1 MNIEIVSPEGKI
13 FTGSAKA
20 IQLPGTNGLFQIL
33 DSHAPM
39 ISTLKAGQ
47 LKLDITN
54 TNSEGLERFQK
65 LNTGQYVFNIKG
77 GVAEVLDNKVIVLI
91 D

>member
-13 FTGSAKA
+13 FAGNAKA

-33 DSHAPM
+33 DHHAPM
-39 ISTLKAGQ
+39 ISTLRSGQ
-47 LKLDITN
+47 LKLDLSEKN
-54 TNSEGLERFQK
+54 TEGLERFQK
-65 LNTGQYVFNIKG
+65 LNSGQYVFDIKG
-77 GVAEVLDNKVIVLI
+77 GVVEVLNNKVIVLI